1 MKFFKNHSILII
13 GIIGSL
19 FFFSVLSLNIDYD
32 ASGIK
37 GLLYW
42 TSQLAGIIVI
52 VPREILFTINDG
64 ELVPFHRTI
73 SVCIGLGA
81 CMLLDYIKN
90 KLRNKKPKI

>member
-1 MKFFKNHSILII
+1 MKFLKNHLILIL

-19 FFFSVLSLNIDYD
+19 YFFTVLSLNIDYD

-42 TSQLAGIIVI
+42 SSQLAGIIVI
-52 VPREILFTINDG
+52 APREILITINDG
-64 ELVPFHRTI
+64 EPVPFHRTI
-73 SVCIGLGA
+73 SVCMGLGT
-81 CMLLDYIKN
+81 CMLIDYVKN